1 MNDIIATLACSAIDY
16 LDTALEVRFKYGKIY
31 REELGSLTKIKL
43 MNYKED
49 RKPNYQ
55 IFPVHVENRKKFAE
69 YMWSKGIQVNINNRR
84 NDIYEMFGGLQK
96 DLKNLEKADND
107 VILIPMHNDLNDN
120 DVSRIVDT
128 IKVYDSQ

>member
-1 MNDIIATLACSAIDY
+1 
-16 LDTALEVRFKYGKIY
+16 
-31 REELGSLTKIKL
+31 
-43 MNYKED
+43 
-49 RKPNYQ
+49 
-55 IFPVHVENRKKFAE
+55 
-69 YMWSKGIQVNINNRR
+69 
-84 NDIYEMFGGLQK
+84 MFGGLQK